1 MIKKE
6 ILQRLE
12 YLNGVLNAGDDE
24 LKERF
29 SKDFN
34 NQDIK
39 NEFLMNTTKAMIKDM
54 IIDIKKSIKGK
65 EITPFTDEDLLMLD
79 IPLLPDLDFDIG
91 IPGGNDDE

>member
-12 YLNGVLNAGDDE
+12 YLYGVLNADDNE
-24 LKERF
+24 LKDRF

-39 NEFLMNTTKAMIKDM
+39 NDFLINTTKAMIKDM

-79 IPLLPDLDFDIG
+79 IPLLLDLDFDLG